1 MTSPPPGL
9 GQRIYLD
16 TKLYIY
22 LFEGTEEYRRPMAD
36 LTAEIDRRAIVVV
49 ASESIFVELLPRPVR
64 EGRRHLVEGYLELMQ
79 RTPRINLVPVDRR
92 VILRAVH
99 LRADFGLRSIDALH
113 VATALVHG
121 CDTFLTNDR
130 HLSVGDSIRVLTLDG
145 WRPPESATP
154 GPTSRLP

>member
-1 MTSPPPGL
+1 MTSPPPRL

-16 TKLYIY
+16 TNLYIY
-22 LFEGTEEYRRPMAD
+22 LFEGIEEYRRPMAD
-36 LTAEIDRRAIVVV
+36 LTAEIDRQDVVVV
-49 ASESIFVELLPRPVR
+49 ASESIFLELLPRPVR
-64 EGRRHLVEGYLELMQ
+64 EGGRRLVEGYLELMQ

-99 LRADFGLRSIDALH
+99 LRADFGLRSMDALH

-130 HLSVGDSIRVLTLDG
+130 RLGVGDSIRVLTLEG
-145 WRPPESATP
+145 WRPPQPAKPE
-154 GPTSRLP
+154 PTSRLP